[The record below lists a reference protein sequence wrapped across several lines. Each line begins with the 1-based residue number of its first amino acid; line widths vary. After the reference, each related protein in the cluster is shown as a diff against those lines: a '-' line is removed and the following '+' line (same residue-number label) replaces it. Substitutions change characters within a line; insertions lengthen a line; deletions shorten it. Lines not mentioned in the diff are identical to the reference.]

1 MLKALLK
8 VGSKKGQKR
17 RAIGGVAGIPEKA
30 LARYPL
36 DARAVQ
42 GKNLGQ

>member
-8 VGSKKGQKR
+8 VGSKKAQKR
-17 RAIGGVAGIPEKA
+17 QALGGVVWVKEKA

-36 DARAVQ
+36 DAQAVQ